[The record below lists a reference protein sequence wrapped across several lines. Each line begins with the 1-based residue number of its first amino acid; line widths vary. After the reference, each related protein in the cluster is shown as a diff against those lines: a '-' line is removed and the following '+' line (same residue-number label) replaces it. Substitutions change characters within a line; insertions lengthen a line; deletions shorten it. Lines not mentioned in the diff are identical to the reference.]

1 MSQSSLIALNLIL
14 AMMMFGIA
22 LSLKL
27 ADFKQVIKAPKG
39 PLTGLV
45 AQFVLLPFLT
55 WTLTLLIAMPAEVAL
70 GLILVSSCPGGSF
83 SNIVTYLAKGN
94 TAMSVS
100 MTGVASLLASV
111 MTPFNFM
118 LYSSLNPQTNELLT
132 SINVPASNIFMIVG
146 LVLALPL
153 ALGLT
158 CARFWPNFAVR
169 CDGVFRLVSLITL
182 FLFVIIALSQNWAA
196 FVAGASVFLLAVVF
210 HNALALGVG
219 FASAKLMQLNNADTR
234 AITLEVGLQNSG
246 LGLGIIFTFFNDLT
260 GMAII
265 AAAWGCWHLVSG
277 MGLCFYWQYQ
287 DRKQARN
294 DLLKSKANA
303 SNATNENNK
312 NNEVRCGS

>member
-1 MSQSSLIALNLIL
+1 MSQSSLLALNLIL

-22 LSLKL
+22 LNLKL

-45 AQFVLLPFLT
+45 AQFMLLPFLT
-55 WTLTLLIAMPAEVAL
+55 WLLTLIVPMPAQVAL

-100 MTGVASLLASV
+100 MTGVASLLATV

-118 LYSSLNPQTNELLT
+118 LYSSLNPSTNTLLT
-132 SINVPASNIFMIVG
+132 SINVPASDIFMIVG

-153 ALGLT
+153 ALGLVS
-158 CARFWPNFAVR
+158 AKVWPNLAAR
-169 CDGVFRLVSLITL
+169 CDGIFRAVSLITL
-182 FLFVIIALSQNWAA
+182 FLFVVIALSQNWTS
-196 FVAGASVFLLAVVF
+196 FIAGASVFLLAVIA

-219 FASAKLMQLNNADTR
+219 FLSAKLMQLNRADTR

-246 LGLGIIFTFFNDLT
+246 LGLGIIFTFFGDLT

-265 AAAWGCWHLVSG
+265 AAAWGCWHLISG

-287 DRKQARN
+287 DTKRN
-294 DLLKSKANA
+294 DL
-303 SNATNENNK
+303 TNNN